1 MSEAEVRERQIYV
14 FNKLKKG
21 WKVKEIV
28 EELIDKYQL
37 SENYANKFA
46 YSCNK
51 EFNESLKD
59 ISDNA
64 ANYCIGVLQGI
75 VVDSLE
81 EKDRTSALK
90 AIDLL
95 QKVTKVGGDNPQ
107 QDLNIR
113 FSFNTEQRSTK

>member
-1 MSEAEVRERQIYV
+1 MSENEVRERRIFV

-21 WKVKEIV
+21 WKPKDII

-46 YSCNK
+46 YNCNK

-64 ANYCIGVLQGI
+64 ASYCIGTLQGI
-75 VVDSLE
+75 ICDSLE
-81 EKDRTSALK
+81 EKDRSNALK
-90 AIDLL
+90 AIDIL
-95 QKVTKVGGDNPQ
+95 QKITKLTDNTQ
-107 QDLNIR
+107 KVDLDIK
-113 FSFNTEQRSTK
+113 FDFDS

>member
-1 MSEAEVRERQIYV
+1 MSEAEVRERKIFV

-21 WKVKEIV
+21 WKVKDIV

-51 EFNESLKD
+51 EYNDSLKE

-64 ANYCIGVLQGI
+64 ASYCIGTLQGI
-75 VVDSLE
+75 ISDSLE
-81 EKDRTSALK
+81 EKDRSNALK
-90 AIDLL
+90 AIDIL
-95 QKVTKVGGDNPQ
+95 QKITKLTDNTQ
-107 QDLNIR
+107 KVDLDIK
-113 FSFNTEQRSTK
+113 FDFDS

>member
-1 MSEAEVRERQIYV
+1 MSENEVRERKIFV

-21 WKVKEIV
+21 YKVKDIV
-28 EELIDKYQL
+28 EELIDEYQL

-51 EFNESLKD
+51 EFNESLKE

-64 ANYCIGVLQGI
+64 ANYCIGVLQGVI
-75 VVDSLE
+75 SDSLD
-81 EKDRTSALK
+81 EKDRTNALK

-113 FSFNTEQRSTK
+113 FSFNTE

>member
-1 MSEAEVRERQIYV
+1 MSEAEVKERKIFV

-21 WKVKEIV
+21 WKVKDIV

-46 YSCNK
+46 YECNK
-51 EFNESLKD
+51 MYNESLKD
-59 ISDNA
+59 ISNDVA
-64 ANYCIGVLQGI
+64 SYCIGTLQGI
-75 VVDSLE
+75 ISDSLD

-95 QKVTKVGGDNPQ
+95 QKVTKVGSDDTK
-107 QDLNIR
+107 DLNIR
-113 FSFNTEQRSTK
+113 FTFNSD

>member
-1 MSEAEVRERQIYV
+1 MSENEVRERKIFV

-21 WKVKEIV
+21 WKPKDII

-46 YSCNK
+46 YNCNK

-64 ANYCIGVLQGI
+64 ASYCIGTLQGI
-75 VVDSLE
+75 ICDSLE
-81 EKDRTSALK
+81 EKDRSNALK
-90 AIDLL
+90 AIDIL
-95 QKVTKVGGDNPQ
+95 QKITKLTDNTQ
-107 QDLNIR
+107 KVDLDIK
-113 FSFNTEQRSTK
+113 FDFDS

>member
-1 MSEAEVRERQIYV
+1 MSEAEVKERKIFV

-21 WKVKEIV
+21 WKVKDIV

-51 EFNESLKD
+51 EYNESLKE

-64 ANYCIGVLQGI
+64 ANYCIGVLQGVI
-75 VVDSLE
+75 SDSLD

-95 QKVTKVGGDNPQ
+95 QKVTKVGGEDTNR
-107 QDLNIR
+107 DLNIR
-113 FSFNTEQRSTK
+113 FSFNTE